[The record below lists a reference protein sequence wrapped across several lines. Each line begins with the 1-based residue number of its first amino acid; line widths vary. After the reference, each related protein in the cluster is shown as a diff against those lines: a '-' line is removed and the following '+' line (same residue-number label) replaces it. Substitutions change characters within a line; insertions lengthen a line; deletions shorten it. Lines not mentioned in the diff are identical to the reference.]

1 MNLSVV
7 SDRSRLMRSVSE
19 AMVVGGGVKKEYRYK
34 GFVCIYGVL
43 LWIMI
48 MVWNAET

>member
-34 GFVCIYGVL
+34 GLCVYIESWCGL
-43 LWIMI
+43 
-48 MVWNAET
+48 